1 MKVEEKNKF
10 VSMLVWLSLTLFYC
24 YQYILRM
31 LPNIIMPDIMSK
43 YQIGAA
49 QFGSFAG
56 IYYIGYIAVH
66 IPIGILLA
74 RFGGK
79 KILPLCIALTAS
91 GLVPLVYFDFWGS
104 VVIGRA
110 LTGIGSSAAIVGALQ
125 IFRIIYPD
133 KFARMLGFTVSASLI
148 TVVYVGTPLA
158 SVIKS
163 VGIDA
168 TINILICSG
177 IALALITYI
186 IMPKSAQGVS
196 HSDIWTDIK
205 AVICNYKLLF
215 ASLFAGF
222 MVGPLEG
229 FADAWGSAFMIAV
242 YGIEKTIAD
251 SLTLSILFGMFMGC
265 IILPYIADKTRL
277 YLGVTIVSGM
287 GMIICFVYILSGGAN
302 EKSLYYICLITGI
315 FCAYQVVII
324 SKIATYVSEERS
336 GMAAAVAN
344 MIIMTFGWVFH
355 NAIGISLDK
364 SWDGVLV
371 NGLKSYS
378 SEAFVTSISIIPIM
392 ISLAVVGFTVMG
404 ISNII
409 HARIQQKTRK
419 L

>member
-66 IPIGILLA
+66 IPIGILLT

-91 GLVPLVYFDFWGS
+91 GLVPLVYFDSWES
-104 VVIGRA
+104 IVIGRA
-110 LTGIGSSAAIVGALQ
+110 LTGMGSSAAVVGALQ
-125 IFRIIYPD
+125 IFRMIYPD

-163 VGIDA
+163 IGIDA

-177 IALALITYI
+177 IALALVTYI
-186 IMPKSAQGVS
+186 IMPKSAQEVS

-222 MVGPLEG
+222 MVGPMEG

-242 YGIEKTIAD
+242 YGIEKAVAD

-277 YLGVTIVSGM
+277 YLGVTIASGM
-287 GMIICFVYILSGGAN
+287 GMIICFVYILSGSAN
-302 EKSLYYICLITGI
+302 EKSLYYACLVTGI

-355 NAIGISLDK
+355 NAIGMSLDK
-364 SWDGVLV
+364 SWNGVLV
-371 NGLKSYS
+371 DGLKSYS
-378 SEAFVTSISIIPIM
+378 SEAFVASISIIPIA
-392 ISLAVVGFTVMG
+392 ISLAIAGFTVMG

-409 HARIQQKTRK
+409 HARIQAKSK

>member
-10 VSMLVWLSLTLFYC
+10 VSMLVWLNLTLFYC

-110 LTGIGSSAAIVGALQ
+110 LTGVGSSAAIVGALQ

-148 TVVYVGTPLA
+148 TVIYVGTPLA

-196 HSDIWTDIK
+196 RSDIWTDIK

-251 SLTLSILFGMFMGC
+251 SLTLSILFGMFIGC

-277 YLGVTIVSGM
+277 YLGVTIASGT
-287 GMIICFVYILSGGAN
+287 GMIVCFVYILSGSAN

-324 SKIATYVSEERS
+324 FKIATYVSEERS

-378 SEAFVTSISIIPIM
+378 PDAFVTSISIIPIM
-392 ISLAVVGFTVMG
+392 ISLAVVGFTMMG

>member
-1 MKVEEKNKF
+1 MKVEEKNNF

-31 LPNIIMPDIMSK
+31 LPNIIMPDIMNK
-43 YQIGAA
+43 YQIGAVE
-49 QFGSFAG
+49 FGSFAG
-56 IYYIGYIAVH
+56 IYYIGYIAIH
-66 IPIGILLA
+66 IPIGILLT

-91 GLVPLVYFDFWGS
+91 GLIPLVYFDFWGS

-158 SVIKS
+158 SVIES
-163 VGIDA
+163 IGINA
-168 TINILICSG
+168 TINALICSG
-177 IALALITYI
+177 IALALITYL
-186 IMPKSAQGVS
+186 IMPKSAQEVS

-215 ASLFAGF
+215 TSLFAGF
-222 MVGPLEG
+222 MVGPMEG
-229 FADAWGSAFMIAV
+229 FADAWGSSFMITV
-242 YGIEKTIAD
+242 YGIEKAAAD
-251 SLTLSILFGMFMGC
+251 YLTLSILFGMFIGC
-265 IILPYIADKTRL
+265 IVLPYVADKTRM
-277 YLGVTIVSGM
+277 YLGVTIVSGI
-287 GMIICFVYILSGGAN
+287 GMIICFVYMLSGQAN
-302 EKSLYYICLITGI
+302 EQSLYYACLITGI

-355 NAIGISLDK
+355 NAIGMRLDK
-364 SWDGVLV
+364 LWDGTLI
-371 NGLKSYS
+371 NGIKSYS
-378 SEAFVTSISIIPIM
+378 SEAFITSISIIPIA

-409 HARIQQKTRK
+409 HARIQQKTKK

>member
-168 TINILICSG
+168 TINILVYSG

-251 SLTLSILFGMFMGC
+251 SLTLSILFGMFIGC

-277 YLGVTIVSGM
+277 YLGVTLASGT
-287 GMIICFVYILSGGAN
+287 GMIVCFVYILSGSAN

-378 SEAFVTSISIIPIM
+378 PDAFVTSISIIPIM
-392 ISLAVVGFTVMG
+392 ISLAVVGFTMMG

-409 HARIQQKTRK
+409 HARIQQKARQ